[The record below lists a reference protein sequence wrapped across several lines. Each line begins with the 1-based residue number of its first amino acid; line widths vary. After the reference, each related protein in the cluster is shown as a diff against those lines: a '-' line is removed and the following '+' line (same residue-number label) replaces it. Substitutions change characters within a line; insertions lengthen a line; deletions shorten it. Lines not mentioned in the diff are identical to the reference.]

1 MDALSWKSP
10 PGAGS
15 GRRCASTTSNV
26 TATSAGLR
34 NAAYWRTGGNSAA
47 MPSGLK
53 HREGKLMAELTIAA
67 ARKLLK
73 IPGRHSFT
81 EEELQIGWRT
91 AAKTAHPDAGGSDA
105 AMAQI
110 NAARDLL
117 QPLATTTEP
126 IETTRTAP
134 ARKRH
139 RTDQQLTLTITPE
152 GSLWG
157 PEALLLGKLGSVAH
171 AIAYCGAAG
180 WDYTLGKE
188 LNSAQRMVLEGS
200 HG

>member
-1 MDALSWKSP
+1 
-10 PGAGS
+10 
-15 GRRCASTTSNV
+15 
-26 TATSAGLR
+26 
-34 NAAYWRTGGNSAA
+34 
-47 MPSGLK
+47 
-53 HREGKLMAELTIAA
+53 MAELTIAA

-73 IPGRHSFT
+73 IPSRHPFT

-91 AAKTAHPDAGGSDA
+91 AAKAAHPDAGGSDA

-117 QPLATTTEP
+117 QPLATTEPLETTEP
-126 IETTRTAP
+126 TP
-134 ARKRH
+134 ARKRQ
-139 RTDQQLTLTITPE
+139 RTGQQLTLTITPE

-171 AIAYCGAAG
+171 AVAYCGVAG

-188 LNSAQRMVLEGS
+188 LNSAQRMVLEAANG
-200 HG
+200 